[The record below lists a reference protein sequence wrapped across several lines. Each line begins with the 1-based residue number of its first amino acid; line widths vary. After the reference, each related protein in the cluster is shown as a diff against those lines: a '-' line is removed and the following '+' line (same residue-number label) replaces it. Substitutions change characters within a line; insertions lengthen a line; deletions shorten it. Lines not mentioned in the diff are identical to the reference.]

1 MKKSAVPVLALTRR
15 GFRVRYPL
23 RPNSLIR
30 LLSLLVISS
39 MMYATLAGITW
50 CPAAAALYFQTV
62 CPVACA
68 TMLVTGMGLCWTP
81 RSPSVAAPS
90 ARSSSVMPHVR
101 DPSVAAHW
109 VGDGQLTCV
118 LPLMTQFWLS
128 EVTPMASSVFAMYC
142 VPVAYSV
149 LTAGMLNEFP
159 RHSLR
164 SQVPWTR
171 RSSSNGEYG
180 AAPGIGNLYE
190 ASRIGVVIV
199 NLVDAMAAVYVNSF
213 VVEPMFSWTA
223 AASFTCP
230 KYGSA

>member
-1 MKKSAVPVLALTRR
+1 MRQVARAIRVGVITRPLDGVASRDLVLDVGVVLRLETAALRVADPHR
-15 GFRVRYPL
+15 GEQGRGPADGEVVHEEVGGPGL
-23 RPNSLIR
+23 GAHPPRPNSLIR

-142 VPVAYSV
+142 VPVA
-149 LTAGMLNEFP
+149 
-159 RHSLR
+159 
-164 SQVPWTR
+164 
-171 RSSSNGEYG
+171 
-180 AAPGIGNLYE
+180 
-190 ASRIGVVIV
+190 
-199 NLVDAMAAVYVNSF
+199 
-213 VVEPMFSWTA
+213 
-223 AASFTCP
+223 
-230 KYGSA
+230 